1 MATKISRETHF
12 IDATGKRPGRLASQ
26 IAMILIGKNKP
37 TYTPNIDNGD
47 KVVVSNVKGLLFSGK
62 KSEDKVY
69 QRHTGFLGHLKEK
82 NASTLQREKPTEVLR
97 HAVSRMLP
105 KNTHRTNRLKRLTF
119 KG

>member
-1 MATKISRETHF
+1 MAFQISRETHH

-26 IAMILIGKNKP
+26 IAMLLIGKNKP
-37 TYTPNIDNGD
+37 SYTPNVDNGD
-47 KVVVSNVKGLLFSGK
+47 KVEVTNVKGLVFSGNK
-62 KSEDKVY
+62 AEGKVY

-82 NASTLQREKPTEVLR
+82 QAKTLQREKPAEVLR

-105 KNTHRTNRLKRLTF
+105 KNKLRTNRLKRLTF